1 MESQNIWELISTA
14 AARVL
19 AIALLAP
26 SISLITASECRG
38 AENSHKARAGSSPG
52 AIAQFMN
59 GRLQLIYP
67 NGRVR
72 EFESTAY
79 YFDAARFSAD
89 GQAIV
94 GHLGRDLLVLNQSLQ
109 TLWRIR
115 PRQPNTWNLALSP
128 SKTQVA
134 FIGPSGQDQVTL
146 GLITSSGEERTLVS
160 FRRDSEDESRGLS
173 WSPEGD
179 RIVYGGE
186 GHVKIID
193 VITMASETLGGGFEP
208 TWSPNGKWIAYRRT
222 DSRAELYDVAKRQR
236 APLAGGPRITSR
248 VHWAPDSEYVMVVE
262 DYEGKPMKNP
272 WCPTKTRFVVYALV
286 DGSRR
291 EIFNPCLLRDWHF
304 DWISDPEKWISGM
317 KPLR

>member
-193 VITMASETLGGGFEP
+193 VITMASETLGGASSLRGHR
-208 TWSPNGKWIAYRRT
+208 TVNGLHIGALT
-222 DSRAELYDVAKRQR
+222 AELSCT
-236 APLAGGPRITSR
+236 TSR
-248 VHWAPDSEYVMVVE
+248 NASGLRWR
-262 DYEGKPMKNP
+262 GG
-272 WCPTKTRFVVYALV
+272 R
-286 DGSRR
+286 GSLR
-291 EIFNPCLLRDWHF
+291 ESTGRLTQNT
-304 DWISDPEKWISGM
+304 
-317 KPLR
+317 